1 MIKSKRL
8 VSANGESESND
19 DGMFPAGC
27 RQKHDGRIPLVACK
41 KDGHNNKSISK
52 EESYAI
58 QP

>member
-8 VSANGESESND
+8 VSAKGESESVD
-19 DGMFPAGC
+19 DGVSPAGC
-27 RQKHDGRIPLVACK
+27 KHTLSCLQKRQ
-41 KDGHNNKSISK
+41 GHNNKSISK